1 MLPPERALRLTT
13 EMPLQRR
20 TAGAIARSLIGLG
33 VVVLIFYFLGRGLV
47 SNWGSLKSEEID
59 VQPAL
64 LLLSGV
70 LLAGDILLRSVIW
83 ADLVGY
89 YTGQKRPPLRRLAKV
104 FVYSWIGRY
113 VPGKVA
119 YVVGRFYL
127 GRSIGLP
134 SPALVGSIAYENV
147 LLLVAALA
155 LASLTLVPSLAAESE
170 SVLPYLALPV
180 FAFGAMV
187 ALQPPILRR
196 GLRFV
201 LRLLGREPPEA
212 DWLLPP
218 RRMGKVIAL
227 YFVVFCLSGVGFY
240 LLIISLTS
248 YSPRYLPLAAGAL
261 TLAGV
266 VGMFSVFAPAGIGVR
281 EGVLVGVLQ
290 FTMPIELAILI
301 SLVARAW
308 ATIVDLLL
316 VVGCFAYDYISGD
329 RILGAALRGA
339 RGAEVGGEPA
349 EALEP

>member
-1 MLPPERALRLTT
+1 
-13 EMPLQRR
+13 MPLQLR

-47 SNWGSLKSEEID
+47 SNWGNLKSEEID

-64 LLLSGV
+64 LLLSGL
-70 LLAGDILLRSVIW
+70 LLAGDVLLRSVIW
-83 ADLVGY
+83 ADLLGY
-89 YTGQKRPPLRRLAKV
+89 YTGQERPPLRRLAKV

-113 VPGKVA
+113 LPGKVA

-127 GRSIGLP
+127 GRSVGVP

-180 FAFGAMV
+180 LAVGVMV
-187 ALQPPILRR
+187 ALQPPVLRR
-196 GLRFV
+196 GLHFV
-201 LRLLGREPPEA
+201 LRLLGREPLEA

-227 YFVVFCLSGVGFY
+227 YFAVFCLSGAGFY
-240 LLIISLTS
+240 LIIVSLTS
-248 YSPRYLPLAAGAL
+248 YSPRYLPLAVGIY

-266 VGMFSVFAPAGIGVR
+266 LGMFAIFAPAGIGVR
-281 EGVLVGVLQ
+281 EGFMVGLLQ
-290 FTMPIELAILI
+290 FTMPLEVAILV

-316 VVGCFAYDYISGD
+316 VVGCFVYDYVSGD

-339 RGAEVGGEPA
+339 QGAEVGGGPS
-349 EALEP
+349 EAFEH